1 MKKFIFL
8 AFCLL
13 WSFTCVSVCW
23 PQTAGAP
30 KSNPAQK
37 AKLSPIEQELIRHAQ
52 QFAEADKNRDVDF
65 FQRTLSEDFI
75 EIAANGDPVV
85 RDEVLEGVRMADIKQ
100 LRLYDFKVL
109 LLNDGAAVV
118 TYNEIV
124 RDGGPRYQHLST
136 IWVKQGDQWK
146 LKFQQST
153 PNLWSIGD

>member
-1 MKKFIFL
+1 MKKFIL

-13 WSFTCVSVCW
+13 WSFTCVSVCS
-23 PQTAGAP
+23 PQSAGAQTS
-30 KSNPAQK
+30 KK
-37 AKLSPIEQELIRHAQ
+37 ANALSPIEQELIRHAQ
-52 QFAEADKNRDVDF
+52 QFAEAYKNRDVDF

-85 RDEVLEGVRMADIKQ
+85 RDEVLEGVRTADIKG
-100 LRLYDFKVL
+100 LRLYDLKVL
-109 LLNDGAAVV
+109 LLNDSAAVV

-136 IWVKQGDQWK
+136 VWVKQGDQWK

>member
-1 MKKFIFL
+1 MKKFIL
-8 AFCLL
+8 AFWLA
-13 WSFTCVSVCW
+13 WSLICISVCS
-23 PQTAGAP
+23 PQNAGAQT
-30 KSNPAQK
+30 SNPAQK
-37 AKLSPIEQELIRHAQ
+37 ANALSPIEQELIRHAQ
-52 QFAEADKNRDVDF
+52 QFAEAYKNRDVDF

-85 RDEVLEGVRMADIKQ
+85 RDEVLEGVRTADIKG
-100 LRLYDFKVL
+100 LRLYDFKIL
-109 LLNDGAAVV
+109 PLNDGAAVV

-136 IWVKQGDQWK
+136 VWVKQGDQWK

>member
-1 MKKFIFL
+1 MKKFIL

-13 WSFTCVSVCW
+13 WSFTWVSVCW
-23 PQTAGAP
+23 PQTASAQT
-30 KSNPAQK
+30 SNPAQK
-37 AKLSPIEQELIRHAQ
+37 ANALSPSEQELIRHAQ
-52 QFAEADKNRDVDF
+52 QFAEAYKNRDVDF
-65 FQRTLSEDFI
+65 LQRTLSEDFM
-75 EIAANGDPVV
+75 EIAANGDPVD
-85 RDEVLEGVRMADIKQ
+85 RDEVLEGVRTADIKQ